1 MGGNPMELI
10 IVAPAQRKGKAMN
23 GQALERY
30 LKLTERRTEIL
41 LLSGGGWKPE
51 YGKELELIDQELEEL
66 RQQADKGQQV
76 KSGKIPTMFTLP
88 QASRATG
95 VSRDCIKNLCLQ
107 NKIAYI
113 MSGSRYLIN
122 MEKLTAYLNGEE

>member
-88 QASRATG
+88 QAARATG
-95 VSRDCIKNLCLQ
+95 VSRDCI
-107 NKIAYI
+107 
-113 MSGSRYLIN
+113 
-122 MEKLTAYLNGEE
+122 